1 MYIDEEVH
9 ELRRIEAVS
18 IPVDFHIVEITN
30 RLSGG
35 AAEFNRFNEDVIVSL
50 YGSYTNGL
58 VRESRAVECPGVI
71 SGFAFSERPT
81 QQYQT
86 PRYRARHRSRDKCEH
101 DRELSQADHPRPIDR
116 HYI

>member
-35 AAEFNRFNEDVIVSL
+35 AAEFNRFNEEVIVSL
-50 YGSYTNGL
+50 LWL
-58 VRESRAVECPGVI
+58 VYKRIGERV
-71 SGFAFSERPT
+71 SG
-81 QQYQT
+81 
-86 PRYRARHRSRDKCEH
+86 C
-101 DRELSQADHPRPIDR
+101 
-116 HYI
+116 